1 MYGTFASATAFN
13 SQLTWDTSKVTSM
26 AYTFYNAEAFNQALG
41 WDTSSVTSMF
51 RFFDNTALASDE
63 CSKAEMWEAWNGVDA
78 FTSEYDWSAYSV
90 SDC

>member
-1 MYGTFASATAFN
+1 
-13 SQLTWDTSKVTSM
+13 
-26 AYTFYNAEAFNQALG
+26 
-41 WDTSSVTSMF
+41 VTSMF